1 MKIRTGFVSNSSSS
15 SFIVKLSKPISEYS
29 LKEFIK
35 EYKINEMY
43 EKFANKLFTD
53 LHYDKIVVDTWD
65 LDFSIYSDRIEAIL
79 GEDKLSKIKT
89 DVIDYAK
96 RLIEKHICDKENEYI
111 VHYADDD
118 GAFFSKMEHEFMP
131 NLSCTIK
138 RISHH

>member
-1 MKIRTGFVSNSSSS
+1 MKIRNGFISNSSSS
-15 SFIVKLSKPISEYS
+15 SFIVRLNKPIEDYS
-29 LKEFIK
+29 LNEFMKEYNINPFYKEFA
-35 EYKINEMY
+35 EH
-43 EKFANKLFTD
+43 LFKD

-65 LDFSIYSDRIEAIL
+65 LDFSIYSDKLEAIL

-96 RLIEKHICDKENEYI
+96 HLIEEHICDNKNEYI
-111 VHYADDD
+111 VCYGDDD
-118 GAFFSKMEHEFMP
+118 GTLFSEMEHEFMP